1 MDIEKEKNKITDSDL
16 SNIEVTEK
24 IEVPSWAE
32 QSQDEKSSDYS
43 FTIRGTNM
51 LKVPCFKST
60 MMYSIG
66 SGMLTGIAYNL
77 GTSRPPG
84 KIAFGTYTIVLFGS
98 WIYCRYNYRKRKLLQ
113 VNNTEYKINLQCV
126 ICTI

>member
-1 MDIEKEKNKITDSDL
+1 MDIEKGKSKNTDPDP

-24 IEVPSWAE
+24 VEFPSWAE
-32 QSQDEKSSDYS
+32 ESQDEKTSDYS
-43 FTIRGTNM
+43 FTVRGTDM

-84 KIAFGTYTIVLFGS
+84 KIAFGTYAVVYFGS
-98 WIYCRYNYRKRKLLQ
+98 WIYCRLNYHKRKSYQ
-113 VNNTEYKINLQCV
+113 NYDN
-126 ICTI
+126 